1 VTFPASVVVALVL
14 LANAGAAAEPSPAA
28 GGRAGSGAS
37 AELAAREQAL
47 LRQYRDLEASFLR
60 LADLLDATDPR
71 RAELLRDACA
81 KAREDQVAD
90 RIESIV
96 RLLEAG
102 QLLKAGASQQDS
114 LARLRAL
121 LELLAGGTGP
131 RQQASD
137 KELVRR
143 YLARLARSI
152 TRQRDIQGGTE
163 AGGAAA
169 DLAAR
174 QATLADETRAL
185 ADDLGGFAARSGA
198 AGDAPATGGEAGGRD
213 PAAPAGDQ
221 PAGDQPA
228 GDQPAGEP
236 PGEPGDERRVET
248 GEPPAAAAEPGADDG
263 NGDDEA
269 SRAGRS
275 RQRLAAAEERM
286 RRARE
291 RLAEESAD
299 GTDREAARRTQDEA
313 LEQLEAARAELEEIL
328 RQLREEEVDRL
339 LVQLDARLREM
350 RDAEIRIRDDLGK
363 LAAGEARPER
373 QRQLEAARLG
383 RDQEGVATAAAKALR
398 LVREDGSAVA
408 IPQALDQVRDDA
420 TDAAS
425 RLARGDVSTT
435 TRGLVDDI
443 VAGLEEMLGALE
455 KARAE
460 RPPNAGG
467 GAGGRPA
474 DPARQPL
481 VDQLAELKM
490 IRSLQLRVNGRTRR
504 FAQLLGEGVER
515 AAEPE
520 LRAALERLAERQ
532 RLVERAAL
540 DIVAGRPE

>member
-1 VTFPASVVVALVL
+1 MTFPASVVVALVL

-198 AGDAPATGGEAGGRD
+198 AGDAPATGGEADGRD
-213 PAAPAGDQ
+213 PAA
-221 PAGDQPA
+221 PA

-269 SRAGRS
+269 SRARRS